1 MKNNEVISGIRSPF
15 WASVLIS
22 HAFPTQINLE
32 MRRAMKAKRAAI
44 YVRVSTNEQETDMQ
58 EMELK
63 DAADCK

>member
-1 MKNNEVISGIRSPF
+1 
-15 WASVLIS
+15 
-22 HAFPTQINLE
+22 